1 MSFQFPAGLEV
12 IERGWVSSN
21 NIVLTG
27 GDEAVVVDTGY
38 GRHAQQTVALVQQAL
53 TGRPLSRIINTHTHS
68 DHIGGNA
75 ALRRAY
81 PEVQISIPAGDV
93 RVIRDWD
100 EAALHLTTMGQ
111 ECERFTF
118 DATLAAGEVLTLG
131 DIEWRVIGSP
141 GHHMASQML
150 FAEEPGILLSADA
163 LWENGF
169 GVIFPEVDGEE
180 VTQGEAFAAQRATLD
195 AISALA
201 VACVVPGHGAPFT
214 AAKAALERAYG
225 RIDYFVA
232 NPERHA
238 RNGAKVA
245 LSFLLMIEGG
255 IRLSEL
261 PGRLA
266 ALPLIAR
273 INQTYYQMAPAAL
286 LDFIVA
292 ELEKSSVAHRKD
304 GWLRPGRA

>member
-1 MSFQFPAGLEV
+1 MSFRFPPEIGV

-27 GDEAVVVDTGY
+27 ADEVVVVDTGY
-38 GRHAQQTVALVQQAL
+38 GRHAQQTLALVQGAL
-53 TGRPLSRIINTHTHS
+53 AGRVLSRIINTHTHS

-81 PEVQISIPAGDV
+81 PHVQICIPAGDA

-118 DATLAAGEVLTLG
+118 DSTIATGEGLRLG
-131 DIEWRVIGSP
+131 GVDWRVVGSP
-141 GHHMASQML
+141 GHHMASLML
-150 FAEEPGILLSADA
+150 YAEGPGILLSADA

-180 VTQGEAFAAQRATLD
+180 VSQGEAFTAQRATLD
-195 AISALA
+195 AISSLD

-214 AAKAALERAYG
+214 AVQAALERAYG

-255 IRLSEL
+255 IEL
-261 PGRLA
+261 AQLPQRLA

-273 INQTYYQMAPAAL
+273 INQSYYQMAPAAL
-286 LDFIVA
+286 LEFIVG
-292 ELEKSSVAHRKD
+292 ELEKSGVAHRKN

>member
-1 MSFQFPAGLEV
+1 MSFQFPAGLAV

-53 TGRPLSRIINTHTHS
+53 GGRPLSRIINTHTHS

-81 PEVQISIPAGDV
+81 PEARISIPEGDV

-100 EAALHLTTMGQ
+100 EAALHLSTMGQ

-131 DIEWRVIGSP
+131 GIQWRVIGSP

-150 FAEEPGILLSADA
+150 FADEPGILLSADA

-180 VTQGEAFAAQRATLD
+180 VSQGEAFAAQRATLD
-195 AISALA
+195 AISALK
-201 VACVVPGHGAPFT
+201 VSCVVPGHGAPFT
-214 AAKAALERAYG
+214 EVDAALERAFG

-261 PGRLA
+261 PDRLA
-266 ALPLIAR
+266 ALPLITR

-286 LDFIVA
+286 LEFIVA
-292 ELEKSSVAHRKD
+292 ELEKSGVAYRKD

>member
-1 MSFQFPAGLEV
+1 MSFQFPAGLAV

-38 GRHAQQTVALVQQAL
+38 ARHAQQTVALVQQAL
-53 TGRPLSRIINTHTHS
+53 AGRPLSRIINTHTHS

-81 PEVQISIPAGDV
+81 PEVRISIPEGDV

-100 EAALHLTTMGQ
+100 EAALHLSTMGQ

-131 DIEWRVIGSP
+131 GIQWRVIGSP

-150 FAEEPGILLSADA
+150 FADEPGILLSADA

-180 VTQGEAFAAQRATLD
+180 VSQGEAFAAQRATLD
-195 AISALA
+195 AISALK
-201 VACVVPGHGAPFT
+201 VNCVVPGHGAPFT
-214 AAKAALERAYG
+214 GAKAALERAYG

-261 PGRLA
+261 PDRLA
-266 ALPLIAR
+266 ALPLITR

-286 LDFIVA
+286 LEFIVA